1 VECCGCQDC
10 GNVADSCPQATG
22 EEEEE
27 EDTTPITTRH
37 DCSTDHGHILL
48 WGCAKK
54 KFLNFIPKTAISR
67 PSSKDVSS
75 GAPDFSDPNVAAT
88 EAKASVNR

>member
-1 VECCGCQDC
+1 MECCGCQEY
-10 GNVADSCPQATG
+10 GNVVDSCPQATG

-27 EDTTPITTRH
+27 EEDTNAITTRH

-48 WGCAKK
+48 LWGCVKK

-75 GAPDFSDPNVAAT
+75 GAPDFSGAT
-88 EAKASVNR
+88 EAKASVKR

>member
-1 VECCGCQDC
+1 VLWIQDY
-10 GNVADSCPQATG
+10 GHVVDSCPQATG

-48 WGCAKK
+48 LWGCVKK
-54 KFLNFIPKTAISR
+54 KFLNFIPKTAISL
-67 PSSKDVSS
+67 PSSTDVSS
-75 GAPDFSDPNVAAT
+75 GAPDFSNPNVAAT
-88 EAKASVNR
+88 EAKASVKQ